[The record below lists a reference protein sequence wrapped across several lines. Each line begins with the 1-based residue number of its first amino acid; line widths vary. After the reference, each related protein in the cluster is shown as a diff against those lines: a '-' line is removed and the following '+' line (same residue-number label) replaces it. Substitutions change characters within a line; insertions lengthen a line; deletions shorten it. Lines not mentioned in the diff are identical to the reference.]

1 MVSNIKEE
9 YKNELKLI
17 ENQIKDINSKLLEW
31 YIA

>member
-17 ENQIKDINSKLLEW
+17 ENQIKDINSKLLE
-31 YIA
+31 